1 MPREFTR
8 KDRVSDAMQR
18 ELAKLIREEVR
29 DPRLALAN
37 ITAVEVNRDLAN
49 AKVYVNFVGTDSEQE
64 NIDAT
69 EVLNGASGFLRSR
82 IAKRMQMRT
91 TPRLHFIYDHSG
103 KRGQDLSALIERA
116 VQTDKMRHDN
126 SDASSLDDI
135 TSSDLSPSS
144 SSDKPLSDSSGE
156 N

>member
-116 VQTDKMRHDN
+116 VQTDKMRHDS
-126 SDASSLDDI
+126 SDSSSLDDV
-135 TSSDLSPSS
+135 TSSDLSPNS
-144 SSDKPLSDSSGE
+144 SSDKSLPDSSGE
-156 N
+156 D